1 MMSDLLFRRWCREHQ
16 SSMRY
21 RHFRVL
27 KSTIFVISTLWT
39 DLVAGV
45 AALEAY
51 RLYMILRRQAFH
63 VCDRDHRKSPTK
75 ARRHSKARLHTARA
89 CYTNALCRVSSSAA
103 PSRTCAD
110 WTGAVRHCWSLRG
123 REGVLSYIKSYLIT
137 HKDLFIT

>member
-1 MMSDLLFRRWCREHQ
+1 MSDLLFRRWCREHL

-21 RHFRVL
+21 RQFRVL

-51 RLYMILRRQAFH
+51 ILYMILRRQAFH

-75 ARRHSKARLHTARA
+75 ARRHSMARLHTARA
-89 CYTNALCRVSSSAA
+89 YYSNAFYQVSRSAELT
-103 PSRTCAD
+103 RTCAD
-110 WTGAVRHCWSLRG
+110 WTGPWDPGRHIPAEEKG
-123 REGVLSYIKSYLIT
+123 
-137 HKDLFIT
+137 